1 MYYTCIAG
9 RFIGTTVAYFMS
21 IDVQKGYIT
30 CTTYA
35 YWEGKNEILPGDD
48 LWRPS
53 LLYNIVLRNCFQL
66 ELHYEL
72 QTMIADV
79 SAASLLLAV
88 AACTSNVQSS
98 KQDLPC

>member
-1 MYYTCIAG
+1 MCRKATLLALHML
-9 RFIGTTVAYFMS
+9 IG
-21 IDVQKGYIT
+21 K
-30 CTTYA
+30 
-35 YWEGKNEILPGDD
+35 EKNEILPGDD

-53 LLYNIVLRNCFQL
+53 LLYNIILRNCLQR
-66 ELHYEL
+66 ELHYYEL